1 MSYVGAA
8 AMSKDFTQGPA
19 INTGNK
25 LDLMIEGEGMFAVN
39 TDEGT
44 RYMRSGDMTLNRDG
58 ALVSKMVIQF
68 KEKKVLFISGE
79 MTLR

>member
-1 MSYVGAA
+1 MLVLRRCQKTSL
-8 AMSKDFTQGPA
+8 KGPA

-39 TDEGT
+39 SDEGT

-58 ALVSKMVIQF
+58 ALVSKNGDPIQ
-68 KEKKVLFISGE
+68 G
-79 MTLR
+79 